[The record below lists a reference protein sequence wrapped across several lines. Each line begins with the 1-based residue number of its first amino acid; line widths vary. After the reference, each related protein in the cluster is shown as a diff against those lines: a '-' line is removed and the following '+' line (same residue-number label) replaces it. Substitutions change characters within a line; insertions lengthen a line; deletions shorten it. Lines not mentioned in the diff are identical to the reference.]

1 MTTGAD
7 TIDQEYQLPPAGK
20 PSSPSSWSR
29 TRWCA
34 GWTLASRSIPGPAAS
49 TASNTATTQ
58 SRGDYVTVQP
68 PERVVFT
75 FSFEGA
81 NPVPSG
87 STTVEITLTADGDG
101 TILRL
106 RHSGLPAGEAGAPF
120 AQGWQHFLERLTIVA
135 AGGDP
140 GPDPWADEKI

>member
-1 MTTGAD
+1 MVRWMDSRVQIDPRPGGIYRVEHSND
-7 TIDQEYQLPPAGK
+7 TI
-20 PSSPSSWSR
+20 
-29 TRWCA
+29 
-34 GWTLASRSIPGPAAS
+34 
-49 TASNTATTQ
+49 
-58 SRGDYVTVQP
+58 RGDYVTVQP

-120 AQGWQHFLERLTIVA
+120 VQGWQHFLERLTIVA

-140 GPDPWADEKI
+140 GPDPWADEKM